1 MGRGAQ
7 FCINC
12 EISIFLT
19 FSKVQPWLSTVANQ
33 LPFHALAVH
42 SEQLDKI
49 REEEVRIQPT
59 FFLKTKTFVEHRL
72 ILQARLEQENTN
84 PITFEWL
91 VRIYFMKSS
100 SPKSF
105 FPPGA
110 EQYIELSD
118 QVVPL

>member
-1 MGRGAQ
+1 M
-7 FCINC
+7 
-12 EISIFLT
+12 SIFLT

-110 EQYIELSD
+110 KQYIELSD